1 MVDTMSKIISTSPL
15 RAQPQAI
22 EKIGKSERTR
32 AEIVNAVLD
41 FTWSRPFAD
50 MTISSL
56 MDLTSSSRS
65 TFYAHFNDLH
75 EPMEAVLDLLKHE
88 IFDAVR
94 PWLTGVG
101 DPVRLISET
110 IAALMRVCF
119 QRGPFL
125 KAISDAAASDARF
138 EKGWESFLGEF
149 DVAGAA
155 RVRADQEQGLVG
167 AFEPEP
173 VIFALNRMNART
185 AISAFGTRPRQR
197 PEPVSTALS
206 RVWISTLYG
215 THWATNGSSN
225 LIRK

>member
-1 MVDTMSKIISTSPL
+1 MSVTESSSRIHAK
-15 RAQPQAI
+15 PQAV
-22 EKIGKSERTR
+22 ERIGKSERTR

-50 MTISSL
+50 MTVTAL

-94 PWLTGVG
+94 PWLAGVG

-119 QRGPFL
+119 ERGPFL

-138 EKGWESFLGEF
+138 ERGWESFLGEF

-155 RVRADQEQGLVG
+155 RVRADQEQGLIG
-167 AFEPEP
+167 AFEPET

-185 AISAFGTRPRQR
+185 AITAFGTRPQQR
-197 PEPVSTALS
+197 LEPVSTALA

-215 THWATNGSSN
+215 TQWATNGSSD